1 MRNSYKRYVV
11 GSFMVLSQFILF
23 WQTAMLLGTDREV
36 SVVAYLIFVFLYLKE
51 NIYSFETC
59 LIWEELKKQMKC
71 LAEYIVLTGIVVLVF
86 LGPKELLRYELLG
99 ILSFVYSFLIAK
111 MIRLAFYGFLKKNL
125 VIVGVGEMANE
136 LKTVVGQNRFTM
148 YNLIGFLDLGIDKYK
163 IDKADIIGYDV
174 CGVLKTNRV
183 DELIV
188 ATPNMNDSELHDFID
203 LVVDKVN
210 KIKIIPDV
218 NRIFT
223 VSPEVQNYDTIMMIG
238 SKNYVTSRKRQMVK
252 RAIDIAAGIAGCIV
266 LIPLTILVWFKTEK
280 EEREKGI
287 FFTQNR
293 IGANGETIKIYK
305 YRSMVT
311 GADEILKKLLAEDP
325 EKCEEYRK
333 NKKLKDDPRITKIGE
348 FLRRTSL
355 DEFPQFFNVIK
366 GEMSFVGPRPYLF
379 DEVEDMGKAYDKI
392 VNLKPGITGMWQAH
406 GRSDT
411 DFEER
416 LVLDEYYYRN
426 WTLWLDAII
435 VIKTIKNVVA
445 KEGAY

>member
-1 MRNSYKRYVV
+1 MKNSYRRYIV
-11 GSFMVLSQFILF
+11 GSFMALF
-23 WQTAMLLGTDREV
+23 QLLLFGQTAMVLGLDKDVTI
-36 SVVAYLIFVFLYLKE
+36 VAYLIFVFLYLKE

-59 LIWEELKKQMKC
+59 LIWEELKKQIKC
-71 LAEYIVLTGIVVLVF
+71 LIEYISIMGIMVVIF
-86 LGPKELLRYELLG
+86 LGPKELIKYEILG
-99 ILSFVYSFLIAK
+99 VMGFIYSFVLAK
-111 MIRLAFYGFLKKNL
+111 AIRMILYGYLKKNL
-125 VIVGVGEMANE
+125 VIAGTGEMASE
-136 LKTVVGQNRFTM
+136 LKTVVSQNRFTM
-148 YNLIGFLDLGIDKYK
+148 YNLLGFIDLGIDKSK
-163 IDKADIIGYDV
+163 IDRNEIIGTDV
-174 CGVLKTNRV
+174 CGVLKNYKV

-188 ATPNMNDSELHDFID
+188 ATPNMSDSELHDFID
-203 LVVDKVN
+203 LVVDKVS

-223 VSPEVQNYDTIMMIG
+223 VSPEIQNYDTIMMIG

-252 RAIDIAAGIAGCIV
+252 RVIDIGAGIAGCFV
-266 LIPLTILVWFKTEK
+266 LIPLTILVWFKTDK
-280 EEREKGI
+280 EERKHGI

-293 IGANGETIKIYK
+293 IGVNGETIKIYK

-311 GADEILKKLLAEDP
+311 GADDILKKILAEDP
-325 EKCEEYRK
+325 EKREEYKK

-355 DEFPQFFNVIK
+355 DEFPQFLNVIK
-366 GEMSFVGPRPYLF
+366 GEMSFVGPRPYLHN
-379 DEVEDMGKAYDKI
+379 EIIDMGKAYDKI
-392 VNLKPGITGMWQAH
+392 INLKPGITGMWQAH

-426 WTLWLDAII
+426 WTLWLDVII

>member
-1 MRNSYKRYVV
+1 MKNNYRCYIV
-11 GSFMVLSQFILF
+11 GIFMILCQFLLF
-23 WQTAMLLGTDREV
+23 WETAKLLKLDSEF
-36 SVVAYLIFVFLYLKE
+36 SMVAYLIFVFLYLKE

-59 LIWEELKKQMKC
+59 LVWEELKKQLKC
-71 LAEYIVLTGIVVLVF
+71 LAEYIVVVGIMVL
-86 LGPKELLRYELLG
+86 LLHKELLKYEILG
-99 ILSFVYSFLIAK
+99 IMGFVYSFLLAK
-111 MIRLAFYGFLKKNL
+111 AIRLMLYGYLKKNL
-125 VIVGVGEMANE
+125 VIVGTGEMAKE
-136 LKTVVGQNRFTM
+136 LKIVVGQNRFTM
-148 YNLIGFLDLGIDKYK
+148 YNLIGFLDLGVDKSK
-163 IDKADIIGYDV
+163 IANGEIIGYSSDV
-174 CGVLKTNRV
+174 CGILKENKV

-188 ATPNMNDSELHDFID
+188 ATPNMSDNELHDFID
-203 LVVDKVN
+203 LVVDKVS

-223 VSPEVQNYDTIMMIG
+223 VSPEVQNYDTIMIVG
-238 SKNYVTSRKRQMVK
+238 SKNYVNSKKRQIVK
-252 RAIDIAAGIAGCIV
+252 RIIDIAAGVAGCIV
-266 LIPLTILVWFKTEK
+266 LVPLTMLVWFKTDTK
-280 EEREKGI
+280 ERQQGI

-293 IGANGETIKIYK
+293 VGVKGETIKIYK

-311 GADEILKKLLAEDP
+311 GADDILKKILAEDS
-325 EKCEEYRK
+325 EKFEEYKK

-355 DEFPQFFNVIK
+355 DEFPQFLNVIK

-379 DEVEDMGKAYDKI
+379 NEIKDMGKTYDKI
-392 VNLKPGITGMWQAH
+392 IHLKPGITGMWQAH

-426 WTLWLDAII
+426 WTLWLDVII
-435 VIKTIKNVVA
+435 VIKTIKNVFK

>member
-1 MRNSYKRYVV
+1 MA
-11 GSFMVLSQFILF
+11 LSQFILF
-23 WQTAMLLGTDREV
+23 WETAKILGSNRQV
-36 SVVAYLIFVFLYLKE
+36 SLVAYLMFVFLYLKE

-59 LIWEELKKQMKC
+59 LIWEELRKQMKC
-71 LAEYIVLTGIVVLVF
+71 LMEYIALMGIIVLIF
-86 LGPKELLRYELLG
+86 MGPSELLRYEVLG
-99 ILSFVYSFLIAK
+99 IMSFFYSFLLAK
-111 MIRLAFYGFLKKNL
+111 TIRLALYSFLKKNL

-148 YNLIGFLDLGIDKYK
+148 YNLIGFLDLGIDGYK
-163 IDKADIIGYDV
+163 IDKSEIIGNDIYDI
-174 CGVLKTNRV
+174 LENNRV

-188 ATPNMNDSELHDFID
+188 ATPNMNDNELHDFID

-252 RAIDIAAGIAGCIV
+252 RAIDIAAGIAGCMV

-280 EEREKGI
+280 EERAKGI

-293 IGANGETIKIYK
+293 IGANGESIKIYK

-311 GADEILKKLLAEDP
+311 GADEILKKILAEDP
-325 EKCEEYRK
+325 EKREEYRK

-426 WTLWLDAII
+426 WTLWLDVII